1 MEAIDPKEKKEFII
15 FELIQDSLGIKD
27 PLILKNYL
35 TEVFKDLANTVDN
48 QNKKFMTKMAF
59 YDYIKLPIYITEKV
73 FNSFS
78 KLTSQGLCEEEFV
91 ENFFKLYKGSF
102 EETITV
108 IFNILDFDKDGIIK
122 MEEVKILLSQ
132 LPINEDYEVEEV
144 KFKKDKKENKKDS
157 LAEIY
162 EMQMK
167 CLKEID
173 EILDNCFDKLDNK
186 MNLEQFTKITI
197 EKNSEIFLRILCYLY
212 EQMPFSGQNI
222 EAMETKFNQIKDED
236 LKTINAEYEPRAK
249 KSGSI
254 CIKSS
259 KRNTLLLPT
268 GIFFKKFKI
277 SKFSMKE
284 IKTYDDNEFK
294 LSEQENQQNPS
305 NEIKAS
311 DNNPIL
317 RKVSKSLSPENKKN
331 NNICKEKEIKKN
343 LDLNN
348 NNTDNY
354 TDIKNKSEK
363 YNNIKIF
370 VKNPKQDNTTIT
382 GKEENKIE
390 TKENNLINNKNNI
403 TYQNWVYK
411 ITESLKLRKFYLVL
425 INKDIYYY
433 KSETKKDFVG
443 MHNLTGSFIQ
453 ECTEKKRIQGKNFAS
468 FEIYSKNKSK
478 VRKFLTENEFI
489 SKDFV
494 YLIKRAIGY
503 ANFPDIYEKKE
514 LIGKGGFGEVYLGKN
529 KKTKQQ
535 VAIKILKKENIKTVK
550 DNESVRLEIDILK
563 LCHHPNILRI
573 LDHFENYDYI
583 YIVMEYIEGG
593 TLFEN
598 LKKNNYH
605 FKEKQAANIM
615 KQIAKGVKYLHQYGI
630 IHRDLKPENISI
642 TRQNNFDEIKIMDFG
657 LSKILASTEKMVS
670 YSGTLSYMAPEIL
683 KGKPHNK
690 EIDIWSIGIIM
701 YVIINGYMPFEGK
714 TDKEIME
721 SIKFDKLKFYRNKWG
736 VLSNS
741 AEDLIKRCLEK
752 SPEKRISIDE
762 FINHPWF
769 KENNE

>member
-1 MEAIDPKEKKEFII
+1 MEAKDSKEKKEFIV

-27 PLILKNYL
+27 PIILKNYL

-91 ENFFKLYKGSF
+91 TNFFKLYKGSF
-102 EETITV
+102 EETIEI

-122 MEEVKILLSQ
+122 KEEVKILLSQ
-132 LPINEDYEVEEV
+132 LPINEEYEVEEL
-144 KFKKDKKENKKDS
+144 KFKKDKKETKTDS
-157 LAEIY
+157 VSEIY

-173 EILDNCFDKLDNK
+173 DILDNSFDKLDNK
-186 MNLEQFTKITI
+186 MNLEQFTKAITG
-197 EKNSEIFLRILCYLY
+197 KNSEIFLRILCYLY
-212 EQMPFSGQNI
+212 EKMPFSGQNI
-222 EAMETKFNQIKDED
+222 EAMETKFNQIKEED
-236 LKTINAEYEPRAK
+236 IKTINAEYEPRTK

-254 CIKSS
+254 YIKSS
-259 KRNTLLLPT
+259 KQNPLLLPT
-268 GIFFKKFKI
+268 GIFFKKFQI
-277 SKFSMKE
+277 SKFSAKE
-284 IKTYDDNEFK
+284 IKTYDNEFK
-294 LSEQENQQNPS
+294 FSEQENQQSPLDENKTS
-305 NEIKAS
+305 NSNA
-311 DNNPIL
+311 IL

-331 NNICKEKEIKKN
+331 NKICNNKEMKKN
-343 LDLNN
+343 EDSKNKNIGLVKLSDENN
-348 NNTDNY
+348 
-354 TDIKNKSEK
+354 TDIKNK
-363 YNNIKIF
+363 N
-370 VKNPKQDNTTIT
+370 
-382 GKEENKIE
+382 
-390 TKENNLINNKNNI
+390 INNKKNI
-403 TYQNWVYK
+403 TYENWIYK
-411 ITESLKLRKFYLVL
+411 VTESLKLRKFYLVL

-433 KSETKKDFVG
+433 KSETKKEFVG

-453 ECTEKKRIQGKNFAS
+453 ECNEKKRLQGKNFSS

-478 VRKFLTENEFI
+478 VRKFFTENEFI

-535 VAIKILKKENIKTVK
+535 VAINILKKENIKTVK

-583 YIVMEYIEGG
+583 YIVTEYIEGG

-598 LKKNNYH
+598 LKQNNYH
-605 FKEKQAANIM
+605 FTEKQAANIM
-615 KQIAKGVKYLHQYGI
+615 KQIAEGIKYLHQYGI

-657 LSKILASTEKMVS
+657 LSIILATTEKMVNC
-670 YSGTLSYMAPEIL
+670 SGTLKYMAPEIL
-683 KGKPHNK
+683 NGKPHNK
-690 EIDIWSIGIIM
+690 EIDIWSIGVIM
-701 YVIINGYMPFEGK
+701 YVIINGYMPFGGK
-714 TDKEIME
+714 TQEEIIE
-721 SIKFDKLKFYRNKWG
+721 SIKCDKLKFYKNKWG
-736 VLSNS
+736 VLSQS
-741 AEDLIKRCLEK
+741 AEDLIKCCLEK

-769 KENNE
+769 KENKE